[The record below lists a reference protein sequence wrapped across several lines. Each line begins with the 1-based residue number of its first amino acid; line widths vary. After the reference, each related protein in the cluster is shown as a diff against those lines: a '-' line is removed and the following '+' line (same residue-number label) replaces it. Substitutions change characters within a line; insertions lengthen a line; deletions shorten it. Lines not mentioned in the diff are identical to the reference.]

1 MRRTKFLTEQVVLA
15 PHFQRSIRIDI
26 DLNKE
31 DVLNGYVLQPTA
43 KSALENLARSLQHSK
58 QSAFTW
64 TGPYGGGKSSLA
76 LLLSSLVS
84 PTKKLREHAK
94 KILGI
99 DDSSEIVK
107 AFSQKWRFLPI
118 TGSRESVSD
127 LIYSA
132 ADQFLEDFRKPGRRS
147 KDVIGVLEEYAKA
160 KRCKILLVIDEM
172 GKVLEHMAK
181 AGEDIFFFQDLAE
194 RTREYRNIVTIG
206 ILHQSFE
213 QYAQRLSKELR
224 DEWAK
229 VQGRYVDLPLSSTND
244 ETINLVS
251 RAIHANY
258 AHPQSARYAE
268 TVFKAIKVRRPN
280 ISDEIKR
287 NLDQCWPLH
296 PAVAVVLGPASRK
309 RYGQNERSLFAFLSS
324 VEAGGLRSFLEQTK
338 ASESANYGPAEY
350 FDYLNINL
358 SAAIQGS
365 GDSRLWALISDALE
379 RANRLSSNHQR
390 LLKSIA
396 VIELFKDSSGLQ
408 ATTDV
413 LETLEISSS
422 SELEG
427 LLQSLAKNSII
438 VYRKHI
444 GAWALYAGSDFDIES
459 AIDEAKAEIGELSTE
474 LLAKLIDPA
483 PVIAKEHYWKSG
495 CLRWF
500 TKQIL
505 SITAL
510 KQRKG
515 IRLDEGSGG
524 AFILVLPDEISGI
537 NKLPEILQGESRLIS
552 EDSNYQ
558 HVGIILG
565 STSAEL
571 STSIL
576 QAAQESAALD
586 LILRTR
592 SELESDQVA
601 RQEIRG
607 RIETAEIVL
616 ETQLEAAMLQASW
629 TYAGG
634 AHHEFDRKAGLGIIA
649 SYVASN
655 IYKYCPEFHNEL
667 LNRQSLS
674 SSAAKARKDLL
685 YQMLASEHKEHLGY
699 TGSSPDAGL
708 YGSILR
714 DRIHSRYG
722 ETWRF
727 VCDSSKAD
735 NLGKLWRETEALL
748 NDSEDGISLPKI
760 YKFWEG
766 KPFGLRRGIS
776 PVLFFAF
783 YLANREKYAIYSQS
797 VFIPTLT
804 DIHIDEFLKS
814 PDEFLVREVRLTADQ
829 EALLRNLSHS
839 LAKTQRSLFEI
850 SPLEI
855 ARGLVARI
863 LRLPSWT
870 RRTAKLNPDTRRIRA
885 SLLAANDPNALLF
898 HELPKVLGT
907 TDSAYI
913 LSELTKAIEE
923 LELALPKQLQSVMDA
938 MLSALGEKH
947 SDLKLL
953 NQRAT
958 AIKGQ
963 SGDPEMDGFLVR
975 LSDFANS
982 TEQSLDMVSIA
993 AKKQAR
999 DLTDLDFQTAENQLL
1014 TWCLE
1019 FRKLELLATVNSRSK
1034 GKYVLNFGYGLH
1046 NAQQMGILQFQV
1058 SDESRRQA
1066 EAHAKK
1072 IKKLLES
1079 LDRETQLAALAH
1091 TSHMIAEENNG

>member
-1 MRRTKFLTEQVVLA
+1 MRRTKFLIEQVALT

-31 DVLNGYVLQPTA
+31 DVLTGYVLQPTA
-43 KSALENLARSLQHSK
+43 KSVLENFARSLQHSK

-84 PTKKLREHAK
+84 PRRQLREHAK
-94 KILGI
+94 KILDI
-99 DDSSEIVK
+99 DDNSEIVK

-118 TGSRESVSD
+118 TGSRESITE

-132 ADQFLEDFRKPGRRS
+132 ADKFLEDFRKPGRRS
-147 KDVIGVLEEYAKA
+147 RDVIGALEDYAKA
-160 KRCKILLVIDEM
+160 KRCKILLVVDEM

-194 RTREYRNIVTIG
+194 RTREHRNIVTVG

-251 RAIHANY
+251 QAINANY
-258 AHPQSARYAE
+258 AHPQSLEYAE
-268 TVFKAIKVRRPN
+268 IVFKTIKIRRPN
-280 ISDEIKR
+280 ISAEIKR

-296 PAVAVVLGPASRK
+296 PVVATVLGPASRK

-338 ASESANYGPAEY
+338 ASETANYGPAEY
-350 FDYLNINL
+350 FDYLNLNFG
-358 SAAIQGS
+358 AAIQSS

-379 RANRLSSNHQR
+379 RVNRLSTNHQR

-396 VIELFKDSSGLQ
+396 IIELFKDSSGLQ
-408 ATTDV
+408 ATTEV
-413 LETLEISSS
+413 LGTLGIASS
-422 SELEG
+422 SELEK
-427 LLQSLAKNSII
+427 LLNALAQNSII
-438 VYRKHI
+438 IYRKHI

-459 AIDEAKAEIGELSTE
+459 AIEEAKAEIGELSTE

-483 PVIAKEHYWKSG
+483 PVIAKEHYWNSG

-524 AFILVLPDEISGI
+524 AFILVLPDEISGVQ
-537 NKLPEILQGESRLIS
+537 KLPEILQEESKLLS
-552 EDSNYQ
+552 NDSNFQ

-571 STSIL
+571 STAIL

-586 LILRTR
+586 LILRSRT
-592 SELESDQVA
+592 ELESDPVA

-607 RIETAEIVL
+607 RIEAAEITL
-616 ETQLEAAMLQASW
+616 ETQLEAAMLQAGW

-634 AHHEFDRKAGLGIIA
+634 IHHKFDRKAGLGIIA
-649 SYVASN
+649 SYVASDT
-655 IYKYCPEFHNEL
+655 YKYCPEFHNEL

-685 YQMLASEHKEHLGY
+685 YKMLASEHEKHLGY

-714 DRIHSRYG
+714 DRIHLSYG

-727 VCDSSKAD
+727 VCDSTKAD
-735 NLGKLWRETEALL
+735 KLGMLWRETEALV
-748 NDSEDGISLPKI
+748 NASADGISLAEV
-760 YKFWEG
+760 YRFWEG
-766 KPFGLRRGIS
+766 KPFGLRRGII

-797 VFIPTLT
+797 VFIPNLT
-804 DIHIDEFLKS
+804 EIHIDEFLKS
-814 PDEFLVREVRLTADQ
+814 PDEFLVKEVRLTDEQ
-829 EALLRNLSHS
+829 ETLLRELSHS
-839 LAKTQRSLFEI
+839 LAKTQHVLFET

-870 RRTAKLNPDTRRIRA
+870 RRTAKLSPDTRRIRA
-885 SLLAANDPNALLF
+885 SLLAASDPNALLF

-907 TDSAYI
+907 NDSDKI

-923 LELALPKQLQSVMDA
+923 LESALPKQLGAVMDS
-938 MLSALGEKH
+938 MLSALGEK
-947 SDLKLL
+947 SSNLKLL
-953 NQRAT
+953 NQRAI

-975 LSDFANS
+975 VSEFTNS
-982 TEQSLDMVSIA
+982 TEQALDMVSIA

-999 DLTDLDFQTAENQLL
+999 DLTDLDFKAAENQLL
-1014 TWCLE
+1014 SWCLG
-1019 FRKLELLATVNSRSK
+1019 FKKLELLATVNNRSK

-1046 NAQQMGILQFQV
+1046 NSQQKGILQFQV
-1058 SDESRRQA
+1058 SDENRKQA
-1066 EAHAKK
+1066 ETHAKK

-1079 LDRETQLAALAH
+1079 LDKETQLAALAH